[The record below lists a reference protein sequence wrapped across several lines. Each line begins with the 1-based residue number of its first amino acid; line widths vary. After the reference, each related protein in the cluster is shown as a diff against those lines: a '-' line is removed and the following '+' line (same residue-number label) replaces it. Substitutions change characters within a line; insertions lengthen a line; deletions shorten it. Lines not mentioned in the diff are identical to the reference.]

1 MDNDWI
7 AHLGAI
13 IPKLPNFA
21 QNGQPDFFTKAVEQ
35 MHTAIAAATE
45 RLTDKPFTSR
55 PNSRKQSTNNTKG
68 PSAASLDDPCVVA
81 SASLFLQQAECNTTT
96 TSNDDYT
103 DHLNPH
109 YQQDLNLFSTIPE
122 NNNNKNQTLDN
133 NNRRRRSP
141 PPPSSST
148 TTTTAKKKKKKQ
160 QKQNNNKTHSPTH
173 FPCLLT
179 ENQHQLL
186 ATGKKIWGAGF
197 FLPLAEI
204 YSFAVYINT
213 EQASKLLET
222 YVDSKTANT
231 ANKNKAPPQI
241 LDTVKSSP
249 GVELSLVVQISRN
262 LPLGIMTGEYERIL
276 KRRLKAAGA
285 DPNDPALTSVITAF
299 RKSLPERL
307 LTKRGG
313 FLKKGTKLVF
323 TKEDGGRRLTANAGG
338 EVLRSVESRQ
348 LCSAVFD
355 LYVGS
360 NPVSKEAVVQAVESL
375 ESLAVEKEGF
385 RSKVGCVV

>member
-1 MDNDWI
+1 MKNDWI
-7 AHLGAI
+7 AHWGAI
-13 IPKLPNFA
+13 IPQLPNFA
-21 QNGQPDFFTKAVEQ
+21 QNGQPNFFTNAVEQ
-35 MHTAIAAATE
+35 LHTTIVAATE
-45 RLTDKPFTSR
+45 LLTDKPSTSR
-55 PNSRKQSTNNTKG
+55 PNSRKQSTNTKG
-68 PSAASLDDPCVVA
+68 PSAASLDDPPVVA
-81 SASLFLQQAECNTTT
+81 SASLFLQQAEYNTATN
-96 TSNDDYT
+96 NDDYSE
-103 DHLNPH
+103 HLNPH
-109 YQQDLNLFSTIPE
+109 YQQDLNLLPAIPE
-122 NNNNKNQTLDN
+122 NNNNRNQTLDN
-133 NNRRRRSP
+133 NSRRRS

-148 TTTTAKKKKKKQ
+148 TTTTAKEKKKKQ
-160 QKQNNNKTHSPTH
+160 QKQNSKAYSPTH

-222 YVDSKTANT
+222 YVDSNTANT

-323 TKEDGGRRLTANAGG
+323 TKGEGGRRLTANAGG

-355 LYVGS
+355 LYIGS

-375 ESLAVEKEGF
+375 KSLAVEKEGF